1 MKTRRSN
8 PIVGG
13 ALVGAL
19 MMIAACGN
27 DDPTGPA
34 GEFFVYLSPDP
45 IQWVGFNSGH
55 GNITRWADF
64 STVISTGDVAGDIVS
79 IETTVTDRTGD
90 GLYHSVFT
98 GAQLRAN
105 VCQATSPIL
114 NCEFPTRQ
122 NTELPALSI
131 VAIKQNPL
139 LSKPLT
145 AIRAIVKVTIRDDN
159 GHQAV
164 HEAVSLPP
172 AP

>member
-1 MKTRRSN
+1 MKMKRSN
-8 PIVGG
+8 PIVVG

-19 MMIAACGN
+19 MALAACGN
-27 DDPTGPA
+27 DDPSGPA
-34 GEFFVYLSPDP
+34 GEFTVSLAPDP

-64 STVISTGDVAGDIVS
+64 STVIHAGNVGGDIVS

-90 GLYHSVFT
+90 ILYHSVFS

-105 VCQATSPIL
+105 VCQATSPIS

-122 NTELPALSI
+122 NTELPAMSI

-139 LSKPLT
+139 LSMPLT

-164 HEAVSLPP
+164 HEVTSQPP